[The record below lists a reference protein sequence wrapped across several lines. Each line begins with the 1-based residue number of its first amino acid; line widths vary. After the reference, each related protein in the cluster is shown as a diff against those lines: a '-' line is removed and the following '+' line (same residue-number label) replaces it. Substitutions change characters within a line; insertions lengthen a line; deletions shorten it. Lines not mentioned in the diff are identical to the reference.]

1 MSGFVR
7 QWWLITKRELLQL
20 ILTPIFW
27 VITGVFFFATS
38 LVFIGLI
45 IGFSDPEL
53 RSQKDIHSDV
63 TLSVIRQLFW
73 IIHYFLMI
81 QIPLLTMRSFAEE
94 RKLKSYQLLQTLP
107 LSEWAHVLG
116 KFSGA
121 FLAMALYLGLTLI
134 FPLFV
139 DWLSTPQWP
148 VIVGSYLVL
157 LLSMGCY
164 LSVGL
169 FFSSLT
175 ESQVVSAVLSYVFLF
190 GMLIFASLSQA
201 FNLEPLILLTK
212 HLTVLP
218 HVDPFLEGL
227 VRLRDV
233 TYFFLATG
241 LFLFLTVRQLESFRW
256 RSV

>member
-1 MSGFVR
+1 MNRFLR

-20 ILTPIFW
+20 LLTPIFW
-27 VITGVFFFATS
+27 VISGVFFFATS

-45 IGFSDPEL
+45 IGFSNPEI
-53 RSQKDIHSDV
+53 REAQDIGSDV
-63 TLSVIRQLFW
+63 TLSVVRQLFW

-94 RKLKSYQLLQTLP
+94 RKMKSYQLLQTLP

-116 KFSGA
+116 KFTGA
-121 FLAMALYLGLTLI
+121 FLVMSFYLGLTLI
-134 FPLFV
+134 FPLIV
-139 DWLSTPQWP
+139 EWLSTPQWP
-148 VIVGSYLVL
+148 IIVGSYVILFL
-157 LLSMGCY
+157 ALGCY
-164 LSVGL
+164 LAIGL

-190 GMLIFASLSQA
+190 GMLIFSSLAGA
-201 FNLEPLILLTK
+201 FNLEPLVLLAK

-227 VRLRDV
+227 VRSRDL
-233 TYFFLATG
+233 TYFAIATIF
-241 LFLFLTVRQLESFRW
+241 FLFLTVRQLESFRW